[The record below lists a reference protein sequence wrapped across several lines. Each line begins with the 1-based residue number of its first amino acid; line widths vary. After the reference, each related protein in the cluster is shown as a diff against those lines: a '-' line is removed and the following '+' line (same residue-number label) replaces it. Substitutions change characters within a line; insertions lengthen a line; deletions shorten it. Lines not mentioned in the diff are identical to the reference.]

1 MEVPCTRSQQGPLGT
16 LRPQNMPNLEPAES
30 NAKLTRTR
38 NYITNLIGSTS
49 QFGTEEYTLPY
60 VYTST
65 CINPIKLQLLNTCNA
80 NLPCWFLKNFTTK
93 CNLIQLSTIEISN
106 PAQHLNHPNV
116 KIATHQKSAK
126 YNSNTSLCSSSTE
139 DSHPAAAS
147 VLAKSSFVAITTS
160 TFY

>member
-1 MEVPCTRSQQGPLGT
+1 
-16 LRPQNMPNLEPAES
+16 MPNLEPAES

-60 VYTST
+60 VSISTS
-65 CINPIKLQLLNTCNA
+65 INPIKLQLLITCNA
-80 NLPCWFLKNFTTK
+80 NLPRWFLKNFTTK
-93 CNLIQLSTIEISN
+93 CNLTQLSTTEISK
-106 PAQHLNHPNV
+106 HLNHPNV

-126 YNSNTSLCSSSTE
+126 YDSNTSLCSSSTE

-147 VLAKSSFVAITTS
+147 VLAKSSFVAITTT